1 MDGEWQDGVSIH
13 CCLSLALSEDI
24 IQGYEAGGCGENEE
38 GGWE

>member
-24 IQGYEAGGCGENEE
+24 IQGYEAGGCGENE